1 MPLSDDIRVV
11 VAIDFGTTYSGF
23 AFAHKANP
31 KVIITQDYW
40 NGPEGEGLYK
50 TPTVIKYDDSYENV
64 ESWGLSALT
73 KKSKKS
79 HRSFQTSS
87 KPLKWFKLYLLGSAL
102 TYEKPFLPDVLDYKQ
117 VITDYLEKLGEDI
130 KIRLKMHWNDVEFD
144 KQVVV
149 VLTIPAEFDDD
160 AITIMRKCAFNAKLI
175 PTEYSQNLKFTTEPE
190 AAAINSMDT
199 LKNEHKLG
207 PGDLFMVVDCG
218 GGTVD
223 LTTQELLNDDELN
236 EITVR
241 TGDDCGSYNID
252 RSFIEFLG
260 DKVGKSAMDLY
271 EKDHYTNLQN
281 IVQNFCQ
288 SVKLQFTE
296 NQKDFQPFQLDLE
309 VGGFGT
315 SKYLQSRIRQ
325 KFLEDEVPK
334 ISVPDLPIISIMRG
348 AVKYGLTGKI
358 KKRVLKWT
366 YGTIAVRKWEPTDPL
381 ELKLPN
387 GYIKVFEKLAERS
400 HQVSTVEEV
409 TRFFKPYSLS
419 QQKMNIDMYITALN
433 DAKYL
438 RDVKLFRKW
447 EVNLTGV
454 DDYDDDNTITF
465 TLKFGEMEMF
475 ATAKN
480 KAEDVQQVTF
490 KYNLEASLNKISGII
505 RSETL

>member
-31 KVIITQDYW
+31 KDIITQDYW
-40 NGPEGEGLYK
+40 NGREGEGLFK

-73 KKSKKS
+73 KKS

-117 VITDYLEKLGEDI
+117 VITDYLEKLGEGI
-130 KIRLKMHWNDVEFD
+130 KSRLKMHWNDVEFD

-160 AITIMRKCAFNAKLI
+160 AIAIMRKCAFNAKLI

-271 EKDHYTNLQN
+271 EKDHYVNLQN
-281 IVQNFCQ
+281 IVQNF
-288 SVKLQFTE
+288 L
-296 NQKDFQPFQLDLE
+296 
-309 VGGFGT
+309 GGFGM
-315 SKYLQSRIRQ
+315 SKYLQSRIRK
-325 KFLEDEVPK
+325 KFWEDDVPK

-419 QQKMNIDMYITALN
+419 QQKMNIDMYITTLN

-490 KYNLEASLNKISGII
+490 KYNLEAPLNKMSGII